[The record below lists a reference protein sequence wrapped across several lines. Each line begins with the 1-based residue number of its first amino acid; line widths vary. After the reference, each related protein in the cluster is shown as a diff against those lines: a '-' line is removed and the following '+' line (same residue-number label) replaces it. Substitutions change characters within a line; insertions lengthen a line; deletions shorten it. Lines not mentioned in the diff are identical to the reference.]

1 MGRVYFARRL
11 NSALIDLIVEST
23 EVRLTNENNIL
34 DKIRLPELELR
45 LSLVA
50 FFW

>member
-23 EVRLTNENNIL
+23 EVRLTENNIL
-34 DKIRLPELELR
+34 GKIRLPEPELR